1 MAVLKVIELMS
12 DSSKG
17 WEDATAKGIAK
28 AAKTLKGIKSAYVQS
43 QSVTVGSNGKITS
56 YRVNLK
62 VSFEI
67 I

>member
-12 DSSKG
+12 DSSKS

-28 AAKTLKGIKSAYVQS
+28 AAKTLKGIKSAHVQNL
-43 QSVTVGSNGKITS
+43 SVTVSGGKVTS

-62 VSFEI
+62 LSFEI